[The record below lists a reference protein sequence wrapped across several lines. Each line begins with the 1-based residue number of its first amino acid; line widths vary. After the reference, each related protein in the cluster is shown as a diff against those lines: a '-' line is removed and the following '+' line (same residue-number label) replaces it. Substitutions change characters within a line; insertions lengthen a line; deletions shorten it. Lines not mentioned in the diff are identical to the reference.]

1 MERGRIQ
8 LCRDR
13 PLSVY
18 EMTASC
24 ITTVYSTTMIDLLS
38 AINARAMSNEEGASI
53 GYVGCHIAHVLEM
66 RRGKIIVASSPPHK
80 MHALLARTT
89 A

>member
-1 MERGRIQ
+1 MQRQAFGRLRNDGKLHYNRVQ
-8 LCRDR
+8 YNDDR
-13 PLSVY
+13 PSVWFK
-18 EMTASC
+18 TC
-24 ITTVYSTTMIDLLS
+24 LP